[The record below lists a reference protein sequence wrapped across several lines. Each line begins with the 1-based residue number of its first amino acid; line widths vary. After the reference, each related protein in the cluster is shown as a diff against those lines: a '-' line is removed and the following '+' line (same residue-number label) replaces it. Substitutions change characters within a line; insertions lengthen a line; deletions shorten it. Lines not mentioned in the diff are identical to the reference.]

1 MKPPPPASGKAVG
14 IALGLCAAAGFGI
27 SLFLLIHPLL
37 DPDVAIPGCGGG
49 SCAAVLGSRWA
60 KAAGLPVALPGALT
74 YLLLLLSLLPRL
86 RRMTL
91 PVSSLILGA
100 GLWFT
105 FVQAVILR
113 SFCPWCCALHVC
125 GLAAFLL
132 MLVRSTSRIATLPWL
147 AAGTLSVGLAQVY
160 GPLPATTVRDLAGN
174 APSAP
179 AADVSG
185 GRVISFDGGRMRF
198 AIADHPLLG
207 KPDAKHVL
215 VEYFDY
221 LCPACATMAG
231 HLEELVAKHPDD
243 VAVLLLPVPLERT
256 CNPHVEAAEEH
267 EGSCEVARLAM
278 DVFHNDPASF
288 PAFDHALMKSPSV
301 ETARRLAGGIPS
313 ANASPAIRANI
324 AGWHALSRS
333 SRKLPK
339 LLIRDRRILHGLP
352 SGREDFIRVMEQEL
366 GL

>member
-1 MKPPPPASGKAVG
+1 MKPSPPTSGRIVG

-27 SLFLLIHPLL
+27 SLFLMIHPLL
-37 DPDVAIPGCGGG
+37 DPDAAVPGCGGG
-49 SCAAVLGSRWA
+49 SCGEILGSRWA
-60 KAAGLPVALPGALT
+60 KVVGLPVALPGALA
-74 YLLLLLSLLPRL
+74 YLLLLLSLLPGL

-125 GLAAFLL
+125 GFAAFLL
-132 MLVRSTSRIATLPWL
+132 MLVGSTRRIASLPWL
-147 AAGTLSVGLAQVY
+147 AAGTLSIGLAQVY
-160 GPLPATTVRDLAGN
+160 GPLPVTTVRDLAGN
-174 APSAP
+174 APTLP
-179 AADVSG
+179 ASDVSG

-198 AIADHPLLG
+198 ALADHPLLG
-207 KPDAKHVL
+207 RPDAKHVL

-221 LCPACATMAG
+221 LCPACATMEG
-231 HLEELVAKHPDD
+231 HIEALVAKHPDE
-243 VAVLLLPVPLERT
+243 VAVLLLPVPLEGS

-267 EGSCEVARLAM
+267 EGSCEIAQLAM
-278 DVFHNDPASF
+278 DVFHDDPASF
-288 PAFDHALMKSPSV
+288 PAFHRALMESPSV
-301 ETARRLAGGIPS
+301 GTARRLAAGAPS
-313 ANASPAIRANI
+313 ADAGSAIRANI